1 MSVFNAYMAL
11 SGAFEA
17 DVLRDERLSHHTTY
31 RIGGP
36 AALMVTAHS
45 YKALLKT
52 IDILRKEGVEW
63 VVMGR
68 GSNIL
73 VADEGYDGCVIKLG
87 KEFSRISFEG
97 DTVSAGGGAI
107 LSKLVSETISHSL
120 SGLEFCVGIPGT
132 VGGAVSMDAGTRHDW
147 IGSRVHHVVTLRPQG
162 GLQRYEGSDIEWGYR
177 WCSIPTDEIILEATF
192 QLTPAEKRRITDE
205 MERLISRRRSRQP
218 MGKPSCGSVFKN
230 PGDRS
235 VGQLIDSCGLK
246 GYRVGNAEVSTQ
258 HANFIVNLGGASAS
272 DVIAVMGHVHDAV
285 LKKYSI
291 NLQPE
296 VKCLGFDKRRA

>member
-162 GLQRYEGSDIEWGYR
+162 GLQRYEGSDIEWPPAHGKALLRLSLQEPRRPLRRPAHRLLRPQGLPR
-177 WCSIPTDEIILEATF
+177 W
-192 QLTPAEKRRITDE
+192 QRRGLHTARE
-205 MERLISRRRSRQP
+205 LHRQP
-218 MGKPSCGSVFKN
+218 G
-230 PGDRS
+230 
-235 VGQLIDSCGLK
+235 
-246 GYRVGNAEVSTQ
+246 
-258 HANFIVNLGGASAS
+258 
-272 DVIAVMGHVHDAV
+272 
-285 LKKYSI
+285 
-291 NLQPE
+291 
-296 VKCLGFDKRRA
+296 RRQRLRRHRRHGPRA